1 MECYCYLRN
10 IQDRL
15 SDAKTPYERRFG
27 EPFKGPIVP
36 STKKDIVGVDHEE
49 LEEMDASEIHAKRL
63 SAKEV
68 ILHKGDENYK
78 FPVVD
83 GTVQISGED
92 QELRTS
98 T

>member
-15 SDAKTPYERRFG
+15 SDAKRPYERRFG
-27 EPFKGPIVP
+27 EL
-36 STKKDIVGVDHEE
+36 GVDHEE

-68 ILHKGDENYK
+68 ILHNGDENYK
-78 FPVVD
+78 FPVAD
-83 GTVQISGED
+83 GTVHLSGGD
-92 QELRTS
+92 QELTTS